1 MKKKGLIVATI
12 VMVLVLA
19 VSLTTATYA
28 WFTTTSQTTIDSI
41 NIKAAAGADIKIGM
55 STTNAYKAGASADAF
70 VSGSVNFA
78 ADGNTPDKGAWTG
91 ESGLGFELNTNLTLD
106 AIAKATGYGTPA
118 EFTYT
123 VIPESTAATHNVEG
137 FYWKD
142 GETYKACPKTPAPA
156 DGEYY
161 SREVKSLTGTAEQF
175 VPGTSTG
182 KQIVKASGAGAVLD
196 NASVEIAT
204 INKDYLHFVLGV
216 ASSKDNIDTITLSMF
231 VNPGTN
237 KTTLG
242 VEAALYFYYNI
253 DNTGWEEVEVYNG
266 DPVDGGGKN
275 YHYTTVKE
283 NMTNT
288 ASTIGAALNAYYT
301 SIGVSDTNYQDTT
314 VLNDGYAMINVVVG
328 TVGDALTADEV
339 HQIEFYIF
347 YDGTDADCVNAALG
361 SECEVL
367 FSVTN
372 TTITA

>member
-70 VSGSVNFA
+70 VSGSVTFA
-78 ADGNTPDKGAWTG
+78 ADGSTPDKGTWTG

-106 AIAKATGYGTPA
+106 SIAKATGYGTPA

-123 VIPESTAATHNVEG
+123 VIPGSTAATHNVEG
-137 FYWKD
+137 FYYKE
-142 GETYKACPKTPAPA
+142 GETYKACPATPAPA

-161 SREVKSLTGTAEQF
+161 SRAVKALTGTAAQF
-175 VPGTSTG
+175 VPGTSADE
-182 KQIVKASGAGAVLD
+182 QIVKASGAGAVLD
-196 NASVEIAT
+196 NASVEAAT

-242 VEAALYFYYNI
+242 VESALYFYYNI
-253 DNTGWEEVEVYNG
+253 DNKGWTKVEVYDGTAGG
-266 DPVDGGGKN
+266 DN

-288 ASTIGAALNAYYT
+288 ASTIGAALNAYYD
-301 SIGVSDTNYQDTT
+301 SIGVTDTNYQDTT

-328 TVGDALTADEV
+328 TVGDALTTDEV